1 MANSFTRTLFVG
13 AAAAVTALLLA
24 PKSGKEL
31 REDIKAQANDLKD
44 QAMNQASELKGQAM
58 DQVNSFAEEVKQSY
72 KEVEEEI
79 SYTDPEL
86 AATIEDI
93 ETDLNLHSE
102 TVDNSE
108 FTGAVEVPTSSA
120 VEDLSNSPDLS
131 VEDRRGQI

>member
-31 REDIKAQANDLKD
+31 RKDLKIQANDLKD
-44 QAMNQASELKGQAM
+44 QAM
-58 DQVNSFAEEVKQSY
+58 DQVNSFTEEVKQSY

-93 ETDLNLHSE
+93 AADLNIPSE
-102 TVDNSE
+102 TIEDSE
-108 FTGAVEVPTSSA
+108 VTDTVEVPPISV
-120 VEDLSNSPDLS
+120 VEDLSDAPDLS
-131 VEDRRGQI
+131 VEDRRGQL

>member
-31 REDIKAQANDLKD
+31 RQDIKAQANDLKD
-44 QAMNQASELKGQAM
+44 QAM

-79 SYTDPEL
+79 NYTDPEL
-86 AATIEDI
+86 ASTIEDI
-93 ETDLNLHSE
+93 ETDLNVHSE
-102 TVDNSE
+102 PVANSE
-108 FTGAVEVPTSSA
+108 FPGVVEVPPSTV
-120 VEDLSNSPDLS
+120 VEDLSNAPDLS
-131 VEDRRGQI
+131 VEDRRGQL

>member
-31 REDIKAQANDLKD
+31 RKDLKIQANDLKD
-44 QAMNQASELKGQAM
+44 QAM
-58 DQVNSFAEEVKQSY
+58 DQVNSFTEEVKQSY

-93 ETDLNLHSE
+93 AADLNIPSE
-102 TVDNSE
+102 TIEDSE
-108 FTGAVEVPTSSA
+108 VTDTVEAPPISV
-120 VEDLSNSPDLS
+120 VEDLSDAPDLS
-131 VEDRRGQI
+131 VEDRRGQL

>member
-31 REDIKAQANDLKD
+31 RKDLKIQANDLKD
-44 QAMNQASELKGQAM
+44 QAM
-58 DQVNSFAEEVKQSY
+58 DQVNSFTEEVKQSY

-93 ETDLNLHSE
+93 AADLNISSE
-102 TVDNSE
+102 TIEDSE
-108 FTGAVEVPTSSA
+108 VTDTVEVPPISV
-120 VEDLSNSPDLS
+120 VEDLSDAPDLS
-131 VEDRRGQI
+131 VEDRRGQL

>member
-31 REDIKAQANDLKD
+31 RKDLKIQANDLKD
-44 QAMNQASELKGQAM
+44 QAM
-58 DQVNSFAEEVKQSY
+58 DQVNSFTEEVKQSY

-79 SYTDPEL
+79 SYTDHEL

-93 ETDLNLHSE
+93 AADLNIPSE
-102 TVDNSE
+102 NIENSE
-108 FTGAVEVPTSSA
+108 VTDTVAVPPTSV
-120 VEDLSNSPDLS
+120 VEDLSNAPDLS
-131 VEDRRGQI
+131 VEDRRGQL

>member
-31 REDIKAQANDLKD
+31 RKDIKAQANDLKD
-44 QAMNQASELKGQAM
+44 QAM
-58 DQVNSFAEEVKQSY
+58 DQENSFAEEVKQSY

-102 TVDNSE
+102 PLDHSE
-108 FTGAVEVPTSSA
+108 FTGAVEVPPTSV
-120 VEDLSNSPDLS
+120 VEDLSNAPDLS
-131 VEDRRGQI
+131 VEDRRGQL

>member
-31 REDIKAQANDLKD
+31 RKDLKIQANDLKD
-44 QAMNQASELKGQAM
+44 QAM
-58 DQVNSFAEEVKQSY
+58 DQVNSFTEEVKQSY

-93 ETDLNLHSE
+93 AADLNIPSE
-102 TVDNSE
+102 TIEDSE
-108 FTGAVEVPTSSA
+108 VTDTVEVPPISV
-120 VEDLSNSPDLS
+120 VEDLSDRKS
-131 VEDRRGQI
+131 VV

>member
-1 MANSFTRTLFVG
+1 MANNFAKTLFVG
-13 AAAAVTALLLA
+13 AAAAVTALLFA

-31 REDIKAQANDLKD
+31 REDIKIQAYDLKD
-44 QAMNQASELKGQAM
+44 QAM

-102 TVDNSE
+102 SIEDSE
-108 FTGAVEVPTSSA
+108 VTDTVEVPTA
-120 VEDLSNSPDLS
+120 VEDLSDVPDLS
-131 VEDRRGQI
+131 VEDRRGQL

>member
-31 REDIKAQANDLKD
+31 RKDLKIQANDLKD
-44 QAMNQASELKGQAM
+44 QAM
-58 DQVNSFAEEVKQSY
+58 DQVNSFTEEVKQSY

-93 ETDLNLHSE
+93 AADLNISSE
-102 TVDNSE
+102 TIEDSE
-108 FTGAVEVPTSSA
+108 VTDTVEIPPISV
-120 VEDLSNSPDLS
+120 VEDLSDAPNLS
-131 VEDRRGQI
+131 VEDRRGQL

>member
-1 MANSFTRTLFVG
+1 MANNFTKTLFVG
-13 AAAAVTALLLA
+13 AAAAITALLLA

-31 REDIKAQANDLKD
+31 REDIKIQANDLKD
-44 QAMNQASELKGQAM
+44 QAM

-93 ETDLNLHSE
+93 ETDLNLNLHSE
-102 TVDNSE
+102 PADPSD
-108 FTGAVEVPTSSA
+108 FTGSVEVPSSSA
-120 VEDLSNSPDLS
+120 VEDLSNAPDLS
-131 VEDRRGQI
+131 VEDRRGQL

>member
-31 REDIKAQANDLKD
+31 RKDLKIQANDLKD
-44 QAMNQASELKGQAM
+44 QAM
-58 DQVNSFAEEVKQSY
+58 DQVNSFTEEVKQSY

-93 ETDLNLHSE
+93 AADLNIPSE
-102 TVDNSE
+102 TIEDLEVTD
-108 FTGAVEVPTSSA
+108 TVEVPPISV
-120 VEDLSNSPDLS
+120 VEDLSDAPDLS
-131 VEDRRGQI
+131 VEDRRGQL

>member
-1 MANSFTRTLFVG
+1 MANSFTKTLFVG
-13 AAAAVTALLLA
+13 AAAAVTALLFA

-31 REDIKAQANDLKD
+31 REDIKAQAYDLKD
-44 QAMNQASELKGQAM
+44 QAM

-86 AATIEDI
+86 ASTIEDI

-102 TVDNSE
+102 SVDTSE
-108 FTGAVEVPTSSA
+108 FDGTVEVPSSST
-120 VEDLSNSPDLS
+120 VEDLTNAPDLS
-131 VEDRRGQI
+131 VEDRRGQL

>member
-31 REDIKAQANDLKD
+31 RKDLKIQANDLKD
-44 QAMNQASELKGQAM
+44 QAM
-58 DQVNSFAEEVKQSY
+58 DQVNSFTEEVKQSY

-93 ETDLNLHSE
+93 AAYLNIPSE
-102 TVDNSE
+102 TIENSE
-108 FTGAVEVPTSSA
+108 VTDTVEVPPISV
-120 VEDLSNSPDLS
+120 VEDLSDAPDLS
-131 VEDRRGQI
+131 VEDRRGQL

>member
-31 REDIKAQANDLKD
+31 RQDIKTQANDLKD
-44 QAMNQASELKGQAM
+44 QAM
-58 DQVNSFAEEVKQSY
+58 DQVNSFADEVKQSY

-79 SYTDPEL
+79 NYTDPEL

-102 TVDNSE
+102 PLDNSE
-108 FTGAVEVPTSSA
+108 FTGAVEVPPTSV
-120 VEDLSNSPDLS
+120 VEDLSTAPDLS
-131 VEDRRGQI
+131 VEDRRGQL

>member
-13 AAAAVTALLLA
+13 AAAAVTALLFA

-31 REDIKAQANDLKD
+31 RQDIKTQANDLKD
-44 QAMNQASELKGQAM
+44 QAM
-58 DQVNSFAEEVKQSY
+58 DQVNSFADEVKQSY

-86 AATIEDI
+86 ASTIEDI

-102 TVDNSE
+102 PVDTSE
-108 FTGAVEVPTSSA
+108 FNGTVEVPSSPT
-120 VEDLSNSPDLS
+120 VEDLTDTPDLS
-131 VEDRRGQI
+131 VEDRRGQL

>member
-31 REDIKAQANDLKD
+31 RQDIKAQANDLK
-44 QAMNQASELKGQAM
+44 EQAM
-58 DQVNSFAEEVKQSY
+58 DQVNSFADEVKQSY

-102 TVDNSE
+102 PLDNSE
-108 FTGAVEVPTSSA
+108 CTGAVEVPPTSV
-120 VEDLSNSPDLS
+120 VEDLSNAPDLS
-131 VEDRRGQI
+131 VEDRRGQL

>member
-31 REDIKAQANDLKD
+31 RKDLKIQANDLKD
-44 QAMNQASELKGQAM
+44 QAMNQ
-58 DQVNSFAEEVKQSY
+58 VNSFTEEVKQSY

-93 ETDLNLHSE
+93 AADLNIPSE
-102 TVDNSE
+102 TIEESE
-108 FTGAVEVPTSSA
+108 VTDTVEVPPISV
-120 VEDLSNSPDLS
+120 VEDLSDAPDLS
-131 VEDRRGQI
+131 VEDRRGQL

>member
-1 MANSFTRTLFVG
+1 MANNFTRTLFVG

-31 REDIKAQANDLKD
+31 RQDIKTQANDLK
-44 QAMNQASELKGQAM
+44 EQAM
-58 DQVNSFAEEVKQSY
+58 DQVNSFADEVKQSY

-102 TVDNSE
+102 PLDNSK
-108 FTGAVEVPTSSA
+108 FTGSVEVPPTSV
-120 VEDLSNSPDLS
+120 VEDLSSAPDLS
-131 VEDRRGQI
+131 VEDRRGQL